1 MPPKLVPKLVH
12 MEQNEGA
19 VKTVPRPP
27 PGKPKTIRESI
38 PTRLPDGRWNTY
50 NGQAPNARYNDL
62 QQRIL
67 PGGEGGARFI
77 PPDEY
82 KEFLQ
87 LGHGGIFDLDLD
99 NIDVAPWRRRGA
111 DSDAYFNYGFTER
124 TWRSYINEIRRSRM
138 ELHLQNNIEI
148 GFTENTSNDAD
159 LPPEVRRLL
168 RQGNYSADTSS
179 SLNAVAP
186 NPPWR
191 AEHESRVGTTV
202 PPESMC
208 RVQTDRDDDEPT
220 SRSQGNLEAK
230 KSQLTS
236 LPTACID
243 SMTLDELQEEA
254 RSIQEEYHSLV
265 ATNKLSSSSNL
276 NLQRRMLEI
285 KKVIARHQM

>member
-1 MPPKLVPKLVH
+1 
-12 MEQNEGA
+12 
-19 VKTVPRPP
+19 
-27 PGKPKTIRESI
+27 
-38 PTRLPDGRWNTY
+38 
-50 NGQAPNARYNDL
+50 
-62 QQRIL
+62 
-67 PGGEGGARFI
+67 
-77 PPDEY
+77 
-82 KEFLQ
+82 
-87 LGHGGIFDLDLD
+87 
-99 NIDVAPWRRRGA
+99 
-111 DSDAYFNYGFTER
+111 
-124 TWRSYINEIRRSRM
+124 M

-179 SLNAVAP
+179 SLNTVAP

-191 AEHESRVGTTV
+191 AEHESRVGKTV

>member
-1 MPPKLVPKLVH
+1 
-12 MEQNEGA
+12 
-19 VKTVPRPP
+19 
-27 PGKPKTIRESI
+27 
-38 PTRLPDGRWNTY
+38 LPDGRWNTY

-138 ELHLQNNIEI
+138 ELHLRNNIEI

-168 RQGNYSADTSS
+168 RQGHHSADTSS
-179 SLNAVAP
+179 SLNTATP
-186 NPPWR
+186 NLPWR
-191 AEHESRVGTTV
+191 AEQESRVGTTV
-202 PPESMC
+202 PPDSTS
-208 RVQTDRDDDEPT
+208 RVPTDTYDGLT

-230 KSQLTS
+230 KNQLVS
-236 LPTACID
+236 PPTGFTE

-254 RSIQEEYHSLV
+254 RNIQEEYHSLV

-285 KKVIARHQM
+285 KKIIARHQL